1 MIRKMQRRIKIRIDM
16 TPMVDVI
23 ILLLIF
29 FFMTATFKEPDAVEV
44 RLPYAAAGLRIPK
57 DIDIVSVIID
67 AEGVVY
73 VNNEPIQTRGEV
85 TEKVREARIQSPG
98 AIFNVRSDA
107 DAEYGV
113 MVQVMKELQ
122 QANVTR
128 FNLETQKE
136 EGAW

>member
-44 RLPYAAAGLRIPK
+44 RLPYAAAGVRIPK
-57 DIDIVSVIID
+57 DIDVVSVIID

-73 VNNEPIQTRGEV
+73 VNNEPIQAQGEV
-85 TEKVREARIQSPG
+85 TERVKEARIQSPG
-98 AIFNVRSDA
+98 AIFNVRADS

-113 MVQVMKELQ
+113 IIQVMKELQ

>member
-73 VNNEPIQTRGEV
+73 VNNEPIQTQGEV

>member
-85 TEKVREARIQSPG
+85 TEKVKEARIQSPG

>member
-57 DIDIVSVIID
+57 DMDVVSVIID

-73 VNNEPIQTRGEV
+73 VNNEPIQAQGEV
-85 TEKVREARIQSPG
+85 TEKVRAARIESPG

-122 QANVTR
+122 QAGVTR

>member
-67 AEGVVY
+67 AEGYVY
-73 VNNEPIQTRGEV
+73 VNNQPIQTRGEI
-85 TEKVREARIQSPG
+85 TEKVREARIESPG

>member
-73 VNNEPIQTRGEV
+73 VNNEPIQAQGEV

>member
-73 VNNEPIQTRGEV
+73 VNNVPIQAQGEV
-85 TEKVREARIQSPG
+85 TEKVKEARIESPG

-122 QANVTR
+122 QANVIR

>member
-57 DIDIVSVIID
+57 DIDVVSVIID

-73 VNNEPIQTRGEV
+73 VNNVPIQARGEV
-85 TEKVREARIQSPG
+85 TERVKEARIKSPG
-98 AIFNVRSDA
+98 AIFNIRADA

-113 MVQVMKELQ
+113 IVQVMKELQ

>member
-44 RLPYAAAGLRIPK
+44 RLPYAAAGVRIPK
-57 DIDIVSVIID
+57 DMEVVSVIID

-73 VNNEPIQTRGEV
+73 VNNEPIQAKGEV
-85 TEKVREARIQSPG
+85 TEKVREARIRSPM
-98 AIFNVRSDA
+98 AIFNVRSDS

-113 MVQVMKELQ
+113 MVEVMKELQ